1 MLMGMVQLKVPVE
14 INRVSRTANR
24 EVINHLAKDAGV
36 VQGGDF
42 LAINH
47 LILSRTQHRIR
58 LESIEMSDGL
68 QLLLLELREFSKKRD
83 WEQFHSPKNLSM
95 ALAAEAGELLE
106 EFQWLSEI
114 ESRNMDQSKK
124 LEVSLEMA
132 DILLYLIRMADVLDI
147 NLLEVGKK
155 KIALNHKKYPVALSK
170 GNSQKYSKLK

>member
-1 MLMGMVQLKVPVE
+1 
-14 INRVSRTANR
+14 
-24 EVINHLAKDAGV
+24 
-36 VQGGDF
+36 
-42 LAINH
+42 
-47 LILSRTQHRIR
+47 
-58 LESIEMSDGL
+58 MSDGL

-155 KIALNHKKYPVALSK
+155 K
-170 GNSQKYSKLK
+170 NSA

>member
-1 MLMGMVQLKVPVE
+1 
-14 INRVSRTANR
+14 
-24 EVINHLAKDAGV
+24 
-36 VQGGDF
+36 
-42 LAINH
+42 
-47 LILSRTQHRIR
+47 
-58 LESIEMSDGL
+58 MSDGL

-147 NLLEVGKK
+147 DLLEVGKK
-155 KIALNHKKYPVALSK
+155 K
-170 GNSQKYSKLK
+170 

>member
-1 MLMGMVQLKVPVE
+1 
-14 INRVSRTANR
+14 
-24 EVINHLAKDAGV
+24 
-36 VQGGDF
+36 
-42 LAINH
+42 
-47 LILSRTQHRIR
+47 
-58 LESIEMSDGL
+58 MSDGL

-147 NLLEVGKK
+147 DLLEVGKK
-155 KIALNHKKYPVALSK
+155 KK
-170 GNSQKYSKLK
+170 

>member
-1 MLMGMVQLKVPVE
+1 
-14 INRVSRTANR
+14 
-24 EVINHLAKDAGV
+24 
-36 VQGGDF
+36 
-42 LAINH
+42 
-47 LILSRTQHRIR
+47 
-58 LESIEMSDGL
+58 MSDGL

-147 NLLEVGKK
+147 DLLEVGKK
-155 KIALNHKKYPVALSK
+155 K
-170 GNSQKYSKLK
+170 NSA

>member
-1 MLMGMVQLKVPVE
+1 
-14 INRVSRTANR
+14 
-24 EVINHLAKDAGV
+24 
-36 VQGGDF
+36 
-42 LAINH
+42 
-47 LILSRTQHRIR
+47 
-58 LESIEMSDGL
+58 MSDGL

-147 NLLEVGKK
+147 DLLEVGKK
-155 KIALNHKKYPVALSK
+155 KIALNHENIPRYHTIAQS
-170 GNSQKYSKLK
+170 SI

>member
-1 MLMGMVQLKVPVE
+1 
-14 INRVSRTANR
+14 
-24 EVINHLAKDAGV
+24 
-36 VQGGDF
+36 
-42 LAINH
+42 
-47 LILSRTQHRIR
+47 
-58 LESIEMSDGL
+58 MSDGL

-132 DILLYLIRMADVLDI
+132 DILLYLIRMAYVLDI
-147 NLLEVGKK
+147 DLLEVGKK
-155 KIALNHKKYPVALSK
+155 KIALNNKKYPVALSK

>member
-1 MLMGMVQLKVPVE
+1 
-14 INRVSRTANR
+14 
-24 EVINHLAKDAGV
+24 
-36 VQGGDF
+36 
-42 LAINH
+42 
-47 LILSRTQHRIR
+47 
-58 LESIEMSDGL
+58 MSDGL

-147 NLLEVGKK
+147 DLL
-155 KIALNHKKYPVALSK
+155 
-170 GNSQKYSKLK
+170 